1 MVMDKLLYQIYVQ
14 GRVQGVWFRKYTL
27 EKARSIGLRGFVKNE
42 SDNSV
47 YIEAEGDAE
56 QLNEFVKWLYRGSPL
71 SRVTSVEY
79 EKGAIENFQ
88 SFEVRSL

>member
-1 MVMDKLLYQIYVQ
+1 MDKLLYQINVQ

-27 EKARSIGLRGFVKNE
+27 DKARSIGLTGFVKNNL
-42 SDNSV
+42 DGAV

-56 QLNEFVKWLYRGSPL
+56 QLNEFINWLYRGSPL

-79 EKGAIENFQ
+79 EKGSIENYDV
-88 SFEVRSL
+88 FEVRS

>member
-1 MVMDKLLYQIYVQ
+1 MDKLLYEINVQ

-27 EKARSIGLRGFVKNE
+27 DKARSIGLTGFVKNNL
-42 SDNSV
+42 DGAV

-56 QLNEFVKWLYRGSPL
+56 QLNEFINWLYRGSPL

-79 EKGAIENFQ
+79 EKGSIENYDV
-88 SFEVRSL
+88 FEVRS